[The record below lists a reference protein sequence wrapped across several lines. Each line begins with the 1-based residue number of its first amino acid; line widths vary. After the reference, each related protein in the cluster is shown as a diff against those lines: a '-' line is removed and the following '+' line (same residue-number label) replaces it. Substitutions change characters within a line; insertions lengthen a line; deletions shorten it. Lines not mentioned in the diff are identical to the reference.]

1 MSPVNFFRIGMLS
14 LLLLSQTCNAADS
27 VGDFS
32 LPDQNGYTHRMSFYV
47 DHVAVA
53 LLVQANGDRTVAGSM
68 SAYNAL
74 KARFDRQGFEFL
86 MINPMGLNDS
96 DAVRQEVLGNGVDI
110 PVLMDDSQTI
120 SRALNITTIGEVFL
134 FDPKTFTVK
143 YRGPVGA
150 GLEQAI
156 YDLLSGGR
164 VSKPVIVIDGAP
176 ILYKERN

>member
-1 MSPVNFFRIGMLS
+1 MLT
-14 LLLLSQTCNAADS
+14 LYLLSRLSYAADS
-27 VGDFS
+27 VGGFS
-32 LPDQNGYTHRMSFYV
+32 LLDQNGASHKMSLYD

-53 LLVQANGDRTVAGSM
+53 LLVQANGDSTVARSM

-86 MINPMGLNDS
+86 MINPMGLNNS
-96 DAVRQEVLGNGVDI
+96 DAVQQEVLGYGVDI
-110 PVLMDDSQTI
+110 PVLMDRSQSF
-120 SRALNITTIGEVFL
+120 SRALNISTVGEVFL
-134 FDPKTFTVK
+134 FDPKTYTVK

-164 VSKPVIVIDGAP
+164 VSKPVVVMDGAP
-176 ILYKERN
+176 VLYGGKN

>member
-1 MSPVNFFRIGMLS
+1 MSPANFFRIGMLS
-14 LLLLSQTCNAADS
+14 LLLSQTCNAADS

-32 LPDQNGYTHRMSFYV
+32 LPDQNGGTHRMSFYD
-47 DHVAVA
+47 DHVAIV

-96 DAVRQEVLGNGVDI
+96 DAVQQEVLDYGVDI
-110 PVLMDDSQTI
+110 PVLMDNAQSI
-120 SRALNITTIGEVFL
+120 SKVLNVTTVGEVLL
-134 FDPKTFTVK
+134 FDPKIFTVK

-164 VSKPVIVIDGAP
+164 VSKPVVAMDGAP
-176 ILYKERN
+176 VLYEERN